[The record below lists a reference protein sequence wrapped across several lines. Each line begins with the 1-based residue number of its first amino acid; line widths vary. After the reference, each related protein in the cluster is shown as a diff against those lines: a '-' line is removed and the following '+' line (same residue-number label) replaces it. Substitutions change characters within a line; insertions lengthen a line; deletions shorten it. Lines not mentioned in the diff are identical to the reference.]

1 MARPL
6 LLPLLLLGS
15 CCHGPAVQLLPPTA
29 IFRASGGPGAAGC
42 FRSPTLLQTDSKL
55 LALAAHHW
63 DSHESPCNDVGLK
76 VIVVRSS
83 VDGITCVD
91 RAAHRAGSNPHS
103 CLLPPVALTD
113 REHIHTAQVEPP
125 DHRR

>member
-29 IFRASGGPGAAGC
+29 IFRASGPGAAGC

-76 VIVVRSS
+76 AIVVRSS

-103 CLLPPVALTD
+103 CPWP
-113 REHIHTAQVEPP
+113 
-125 DHRR
+125 